1 MSLTPMMQQYLDIKQ
16 AHQDHLLMFRLGDF
30 YELFFDD
37 AITASQ
43 VLEIT
48 LTGRDAGSAGRV
60 PMCGVPYH
68 AAEQYI
74 ARLIDRGYSVAICE
88 QTEDPKEVKGLVKR
102 EVVRVITP
110 GTALQDEGN
119 RHRFL
124 AAIVYQ
130 KGVWGAAFVDV
141 GTGDVW
147 CMEENDEH
155 QLLEAMLEW
164 EPVELLIYDDVDTET
179 WSWLQQFKAQREVRI
194 SKRKASKAAF
204 DRAVEEVCRQ
214 YGTQSLIPLDLDAL
228 QAATEAL
235 GVALSYVRETQ
246 KQTLSH
252 LREPKIVGRDA
263 YLHLDLTAI
272 RNLELVE
279 SSRTRTRKGSL
290 LGLLDRTKTSM
301 GSRLLKRWV
310 LEPLQNLEAIHGR
323 LDAVEYLVANLFVR
337 SQVEQALSEVY
348 DLDRLSGRI
357 AFGSANARDLLA
369 LAKSLTKLP
378 ELKSVFTQC
387 HAQLL
392 RETAERIPNLDEI
405 ALEILDTFVDEPPV
419 SVHGG
424 GMIRQGVDSALDE
437 LRELNASSKSW
448 LAALE
453 QRERERTGIKSLKIG
468 FNKVFGY
475 YLEVSKANVHLVPPE
490 YERRQTLAGAER
502 YVLPELKEKEALIL
516 NAEERIVEREYELF
530 QALRNRVMERLEDIQ
545 RASDCVAVMDCLLAL
560 AVVSSEQRYVRPEVV
575 EKRGVHIVEG
585 RHPVVEAMSQGKFVP
600 NDTLLD
606 EHQELILIT
615 GPNMAGKSTYMRQTA
630 LIVVL
635 AHIGCFVPAKHARI
649 GIVDRI
655 FTRIGASDD
664 LAAGQSTFMVE
675 MVELA
680 QILRKATSRSLVLL
694 DEIGR
699 GTSTYDGLC
708 IAEAVME
715 RLQSPDLRPLTLFA
729 THYHELTETANRLP
743 TTANYSVLVDETED
757 GICFL
762 HTVVNRPADKSYGI
776 QVARLAGIPETVI
789 TRAMELLRER
799 ERARDAELASLP
811 RAVESTVEPKE
822 ESTVEPTVEPK
833 EANVRTARTE
843 AAVALESGTQL
854 PLFTSASRTFV
865 EKVARQ
871 NVLNMTPMEAINW
884 LFTLVNE
891 AREVLEWDKSE

>member
-1 MSLTPMMQQYLDIKQ
+1 MMQQYLEIKQ
-16 AHQDHLLMFRLGDF
+16 AHQEHLLMFRLGDF

-68 AAEQYI
+68 SAEQYI
-74 ARLIDRGYSVAICE
+74 TRLIDRGFSVAICE
-88 QTEDPKEVKGLVKR
+88 QTEDPKQVKGLVKR

-124 AAIVYQ
+124 AAIVNV
-130 KGVWGAAFVDV
+130 KGVWGAALIDV

-147 CMEENDEH
+147 CLEQKDEQ

-164 EPVELLIYDDVDTET
+164 EPVELLIYDDIDTAS
-179 WSWLQQFKAQREVRI
+179 WRWLQQFKAQRDFRI
-194 SKRKASKAAF
+194 SKQKASKASF
-204 DRAVEEVCRQ
+204 DKAVEEVCMQ
-214 YGTQSLIPLDLDAL
+214 YGTHSLTPLDLDDL
-228 QAATEAL
+228 HSATEAL
-235 GVALSYVRETQ
+235 GVALRYVRETQ

-272 RNLELVE
+272 RNLELIE
-279 SSRTRTRKGSL
+279 SSRTRSRKGSL

-310 LEPLQNLEAIHGR
+310 LEPLQNIDAIHSR
-323 LDAVEYLVANLFVR
+323 LDAVEYLAANLFTR
-337 SQVEQALSEVY
+337 SQIEETLGQVY

-369 LAKSLTKLP
+369 LAKSLSKLP
-378 ELKSVFTQC
+378 DLKSALTEC
-387 HAQLL
+387 PAKLL
-392 RETAERIPNLDEI
+392 RETAERIPELQAI
-405 ALEILDTFVDEPPV
+405 AAEILDTIVDEPPV

-424 GMIRQGVDSALDE
+424 GMIRPGVDSALDE
-437 LRELNASSKSW
+437 LREVNASSKSW

-475 YLEVSKANVHLVPPE
+475 YLEVSKANVHLVPAE

-502 YVLPELKEKEALIL
+502 YVLPELKEREALIL

-530 QALRNRVMERLEDIQ
+530 QAIRDRVMQRLDDIQ
-545 RASDCVAVMDCLLAL
+545 RASDCLAVIDCLLAM
-560 AVVSSEQRYVRPEVV
+560 ATVSSEQRYVRPEVV
-575 EKRGVHIVEG
+575 EERGIHITEG

-606 EHQELILIT
+606 KNQELILIT

-630 LIVVL
+630 LIVVM
-635 AHIGCFVPAKHARI
+635 AHIGCFVPAKYARI

-715 RLQSPDLRPLTLFA
+715 RLQSPELRPLTLFA

-776 QVARLAGIPETVI
+776 QVARLAGIPEAVI
-789 TRAMELLRER
+789 KRAMELLRER
-799 ERARDAELASLP
+799 EWARDAERESLP
-811 RAVESTVEPKE
+811 GPAKRKEETAATARVESAT
-822 ESTVEPTVEPK
+822 
-833 EANVRTARTE
+833 
-843 AAVALESGTQL
+843 ALESGTQL
-854 PLFTSASRTFV
+854 PLFTSASRAFV
-865 EKVARQ
+865 EKVAKQ
-871 NVLNMTPMEAINW
+871 NVLGMTPMEAMNW
-884 LFTLVNE
+884 LYTLVNE